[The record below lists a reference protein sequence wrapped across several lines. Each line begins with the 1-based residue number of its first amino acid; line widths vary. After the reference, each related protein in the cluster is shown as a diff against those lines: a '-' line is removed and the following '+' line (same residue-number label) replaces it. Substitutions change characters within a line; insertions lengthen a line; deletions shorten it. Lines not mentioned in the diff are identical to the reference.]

1 MVIFPE
7 PHPIDDIEREPF
19 PFTIDVFNR
28 FIEESVVD
36 EMRPLTNIDL
46 VAYVFAVN
54 EFIMVDVADSPPCIS
69 KTGLTEP
76 VYVGSTTVIS
86 DRDR

>member
-1 MVIFPE
+1 MFPE
-7 PHPIDDIEREPF
+7 PQPIDDIEREPF
-19 PFTIDVFNR
+19 LFSIDVFER
-28 FIEESVVD
+28 IIEESVVD

-46 VAYVFAVN
+46 VAYVVAVN
-54 EFIMVDVADSPPCIS
+54 EFMMLDVADSPPCIS